1 MFQGDSYWKFYNLNL
16 IYSRKISDGFQ
27 GVPNDI
33 DASFVWGGNGK
44 TYFIKGN
51 FSRNFI
57 ACSLFNT
64 TSTIAVSGRARLWQ
78 ERAMLDMTYFL
89 KMLLPRDTM

>member
-64 TSTIAVSGRARLWQ
+64 TSTIAVSGRARLCGRS
-78 ERAMLDMTYFL
+78 ERCWTWPTF
-89 KMLLPRDTM
+89 